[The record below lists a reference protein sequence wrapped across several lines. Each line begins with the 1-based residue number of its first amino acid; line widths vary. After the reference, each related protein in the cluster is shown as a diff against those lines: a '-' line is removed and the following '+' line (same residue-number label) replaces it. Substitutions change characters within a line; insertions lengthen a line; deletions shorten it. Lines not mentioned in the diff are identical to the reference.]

1 MTKKFT
7 EEEFQHMV
15 EMEGMYVFTD
25 LEYQRQALRNPIT
38 REWAR
43 AKFVEE
49 EKKYYWITKKVNSD
63 GKPLTLMHGANG
75 VVQMRCPLDLL
86 TRYEVVEWGFNPD
99 KYIYTSDREYALELA
114 EGLK

>member
-15 EMEGMYVFTD
+15 AMEDMYVFTD
-25 LEYQRQALRNPIT
+25 LEYQCQALRNPLT

-49 EKKYYWITKKVNSD
+49 EKKYYWITKKVNSA
-63 GKPLTLMHGANG
+63 GKPLNLMHGAG
-75 VVQMRCPLDLL
+75 SVTQSRCSLDLL
-86 TRYEVVEWGFNPD
+86 THSEVVEWGFNPD
-99 KYIYTSDREYALELA
+99 KYIYTSDKEYAL
-114 EGLK
+114 GLKNGLK